1 MALLNHVVFYE
12 RLFLLNQ
19 CLEKVC
25 AILDL
30 YELDGVIHPVYAT
43 ARKRT
48 LEDLR
53 ADLSH
58 ILTGLLHQRELEAC
72 VAGVR
77 IKKEQEQK
85 DEGQSTFPEQA

>member
-1 MALLNHVVFYE
+1 M
-12 RLFLLNQ
+12 
-19 CLEKVC
+19 
-25 AILDL
+25 I
-30 YELDGVIHPVYAT
+30 
-43 ARKRT
+43 
-48 LEDLR
+48 EDLR

-85 DEGQSTFPEQA
+85 DEGRSTFPEQA

>member
-25 AILDL
+25 GILDL
-30 YELDGVIHPVYAT
+30 YELDGVIHPVYTA

-48 LEDLR
+48 IEDLR

-72 VAGVR
+72 VAAVR
-77 IKKEQEQK
+77 TPGK
-85 DEGQSTFPEQA
+85 DDQPDV

>member
-1 MALLNHVVFYE
+1 MHLDAQVALLNHAVLYE

-19 CLEKVC
+19 CLERVC

-30 YELDGVIHPVYAT
+30 YESDGVIHPVYVA

-48 LEDLR
+48 IEDLR

-58 ILTGLLHQRELEAC
+58 ILTGRLHQRELGAC
-72 VAGVR
+72 VASVR
-77 IKKEQEQK
+77 IRKE
-85 DEGQSTFPEQA
+85 PEEKGET

>member
-1 MALLNHVVFYE
+1 VQVALLNQAVLYE

-30 YELDGVIHPVYAT
+30 YESDGVIHPLYAS
-43 ARKRT
+43 ARRRA

-58 ILTGLLHQRELEAC
+58 ILTGLLHQRELEECIKA
-72 VAGVR
+72 VR
-77 IKKEQEQK
+77 KE
-85 DEGQSTFPEQA
+85 PEQRI